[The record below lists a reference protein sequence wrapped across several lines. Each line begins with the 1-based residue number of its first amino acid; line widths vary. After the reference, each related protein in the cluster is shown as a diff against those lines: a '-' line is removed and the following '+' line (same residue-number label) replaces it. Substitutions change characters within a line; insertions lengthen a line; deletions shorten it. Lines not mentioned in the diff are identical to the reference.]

1 MKHRNLKAIKI
12 VNALKKF
19 GCEIIRTTDH
29 GVIVENP
36 KNKKST
42 NRRTLRQ
49 LRRLLKQK
57 DIDANLILLFGS
69 RAKKKEHKET
79 T

>member
-29 GVIVENP
+29 GVIVENT

-42 NRRTLRQ
+42 NVPTHKDILAVWIYNNILRQ
-49 LRRLLKQK
+49 L
-57 DIDANLILLFGS
+57 DID
-69 RAKKKEHKET
+69 KKEFEKHLN
-79 T
+79 